1 MINSR
6 QWFKALQALT
16 LGALLSFTL
25 WIAPVQA
32 VTSSSVET
40 PSAKAMNLSQTGS
53 QEDIEAT
60 KQDAI
65 SEAAS
70 RLDQEAI
77 SAIEETRTAI
87 SAISEGSTQDAIA
100 ALERATGKL
109 DIILARDPDLA
120 LIPVSSV
127 VEIIDIAPV
136 NEDLIE
142 KTRNRIQSAINAEDL
157 PEARE
162 LLNNLISEVRTTTI
176 NLPLATYPDA
186 MKEAARL
193 LDLGKSDAAKSVLQT
208 ALSTLVGT
216 EESRPIPVIN
226 ARTAAIGAAAVAE
239 VDKQDALRLLA
250 QTREQLQRSKA
261 LGYAKV
267 DRSYR
272 NVERTIDSLEQQ
284 LKVGKATKSTF
295 DMLLEELISSGLGVI
310 S

>member
-1 MINSR
+1 MTNFR

-25 WIAPVQA
+25 WVAPVQA
-32 VTSSSVET
+32 VTLSSVD
-40 PSAKAMNLSQTGS
+40 PLVNLSQTGS
-53 QEDIEAT
+53 QEDLEAA

-65 SEAAS
+65 SVAER

-77 SAIEETRTAI
+77 SAIEETKTAI
-87 SAISEGSTQDAIA
+87 SAISESKPQDAIA

-109 DIILARDPDLA
+109 DILLARDPDLA

-142 KTRNRIQSAINAEDL
+142 KTRNRIQSAIDAEDL

-162 LLNNLISEVRTTTI
+162 LLNNLISEVRTTTF
-176 NLPLATYPDA
+176 NLPLATYPEA

-193 LDLGKSDAAKSVLQT
+193 LDLGKSDAAKLVLQT

-216 EESRPIPVIN
+216 EESRPISVIN

-267 DRSYR
+267 DRSYQD
-272 NVERTIDSLEQQ
+272 VERTINSLERQ
-284 LKVGKATKSTF
+284 LKVGKATSPTF
-295 DMLLEELISSGLGVI
+295 DTLLEELTSSGLGVI